1 MKERGRLACF
11 KPVFLAAGLALAL
24 AVAAPRA
31 GAQEALAAPLDL
43 SLYRE
48 EAIRRVESRHGDW
61 FVRCQEIIPL
71 RRRFC
76 NIAAPLRDGGGRSR
90 GVFLVTTDHAGKPGI
105 LLKIESPLVVSQPLA
120 ISARF
125 EAVARKRKA
134 SVRYE
139 RKLSPVI
146 CGRTCDFVMPL
157 ESELA
162 FALNSGVEIE
172 FAVAT
177 IASGDWKT
185 GFFVRGETLRV
196 SGAGFD
202 GALKATASA
211 PSR

>member
-1 MKERGRLACF
+1 MKQRGFRSCF
-11 KPVFLAAGLALAL
+11 TTAQVAVGPALALAL
-24 AVAAPRA
+24 LCGAAR
-31 GAQEALAAPLDL
+31 AQEALAAPLDL

-48 EAIRRVESRHGDW
+48 EAIRRLESRHGDW

-76 NIAAPLRDGGGRSR
+76 NIAAPLRDGDGRSR

-105 LLKIESPLVVSQPLA
+105 LLKVETPLVVAQPLA

-125 EAVARKRKA
+125 DAVSRKRKA

-146 CGRTCDFVMPL
+146 CARTCDFVMPL

-162 FALNSGVEIE
+162 FALNTGAEVE

-185 GFFVRGETLRV
+185 GFFVRGETLRLN
-196 SGAGFD
+196 GAGFD
-202 GALKATASA
+202 GALKASAGA